1 MNRKKLSATLRQNW
15 WLIFILA
22 AILMGYLVWRS
33 TLSDTSTTPTDNT
46 SSVAQS
52 TDATPSVE
60 MPSDDALNEN
70 KTLNDEL
77 VSENVDL
84 TDASTSQT
92 FDPKLILDAPLPET
106 DSLAKEEIDRLKD
119 ERQRMAEQDKLAAEQ
134 LTMNEKLSD
143 MKAEQIAL
151 LEQQVAELEADK
163 TVVE

>member
-1 MNRKKLSATLRQNW
+1 MNRKNLSATLRQNW

-52 TDATPSVE
+52 TDTTLLVE
-60 MPSDDALNEN
+60 MPGDDALNEN

-77 VSENVDL
+77 VSENVD